1 MYNRLIIPLVLSLFL
16 FFPMTI
22 NADQGLIDDTDTNKP
37 KAIDFQV
44 SKNVTVT
51 YNVAANQ
58 DGFCAIS
65 SHKQGEALYG
75 AGSDSTLVFRD
86 DSGTKVKGTAYTTSP
101 DAANATTEFG
111 TAASPVSPWEA
122 I

>member
-1 MYNRLIIPLVLSLFL
+1 
-16 FFPMTI
+16 MTI

-58 DGFCAIS
+58 DGFCAIA

-75 AGSDSTLVFRD
+75 AGSDSTLVFFNA
-86 DSGTKVKGTAYTTSP
+86 SMLYNPVGTKKLN
-101 DAANATTEFG
+101 AAFY
-111 TAASPVSPWEA
+111 
-122 I
+122 II